1 MTKILFQAYVVDRLL
16 HILLNEK
23 CLCEN
28 QLDSLI
34 RLAND
39 WDDVQSEGG
48 LTDETHE
55 ELFSIDLPAPI
66 LFPSNRKIQYS
77 DIMNGQEFLHSYR
90 EFVVKEI
97 RRLNTLLDQVSE

>member
-1 MTKILFQAYVVDRLL
+1 MTEILFRAYVVDRLL
-16 HILLNEK
+16 HILNNEL
-23 CLCEN
+23 CLASN
-28 QLDSLI
+28 QLDFLI

-48 LTDETHE
+48 LTDETQE
-55 ELFSIDLPAPI
+55 ELFSMDLPAPI
-66 LFPSNRKIQYS
+66 LFPENLKVQYF
-77 DIMNGQEFLHSYR
+77 DIMNAQEFLHAYR